1 MLVLRE
7 TDKLNIDF
15 RKFGRISGK
24 PLTNSQRIE
33 TDLRIPDKMEKKTE
47 SNLGPKT
54 KKLREGEGGIS
65 SGGAVANDGQHSNQ
79 HEESK
84 GILLTESD
92 LTQSPKRVQHKN
104 RQSPRE
110 GS

>member
-33 TDLRIPDKMEKKTE
+33 TE
-47 SNLGPKT
+47 
-54 KKLREGEGGIS
+54 
-65 SGGAVANDGQHSNQ
+65 
-79 HEESK
+79 
-84 GILLTESD
+84 
-92 LTQSPKRVQHKN
+92 
-104 RQSPRE
+104 
-110 GS
+110 